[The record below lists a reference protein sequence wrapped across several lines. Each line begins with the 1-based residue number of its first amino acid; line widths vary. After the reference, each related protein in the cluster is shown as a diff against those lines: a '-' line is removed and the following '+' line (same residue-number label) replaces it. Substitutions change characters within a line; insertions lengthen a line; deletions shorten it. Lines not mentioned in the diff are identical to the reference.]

1 MGRRGRRRPCDTQLH
16 GVLVLHKPEGPT
28 SAACLE
34 RIKRVCG
41 QPRIGHAGTLDPLAT
56 GVLVVLLGQAT
67 KLSNYLTGADKTYV
81 GELELGKTTDT
92 YDIQG
97 AVVAEADWSAITSED
112 VAAAVAAWK
121 DDTVQEVPAYSAAK
135 HQGQPLYKLAR
146 EGLEAPVKLKVIT
159 IFEADAVS
167 VDLPRCI
174 FRVRCSAGAYVRSLV
189 HSLGIRMGCGAVM
202 TALTRSES
210 HPFTLDMAVSLDEI
224 LAEPERLGER
234 IIPLEDA
241 LPHWPRATLDAERAE
256 DLKRSGRLPWESET
270 LDEPSFAPGRRALF
284 LDQHGKALGLME
296 TGFEKTGGAA
306 VWTVLR
312 GLWESEA
319 VQPCSTQSA
328 HDAQGG

>member
-1 MGRRGRRRPCDTQLH
+1 MARRSRRRGSDRQLH

-34 RIKRVCG
+34 RVKHVCG

-67 KLSNYLTGADKTYV
+67 KLSNYLTGAEKSYV
-81 GELELGKTTDT
+81 GELELGRTTDT

-97 AVVAEADWSAITSED
+97 TETGRADWSAITPD
-112 VAAAVAAWK
+112 AVAAAVAAWK
-121 DDTVQEVPAYSAAK
+121 HDATQEVPAYSAAK

-146 EGLEAPVKLKVIT
+146 EGRDAPVKVKDIT
-159 IFEADAVS
+159 IFEAEAVS
-167 VDLPRCI
+167 THLPRCI

-189 HSLGIRMGCGAVM
+189 HSLGIRLGCGAVM
-202 TALTRSES
+202 TALTRTQS
-210 HPFTLDMAVSLDEI
+210 HPFTLDMAVSLDEV

-234 IIPLEDA
+234 IIPLEHA
-241 LPHWPRATLDAERAE
+241 LPHWPRVALDAGRAE
-256 DLKRSGRLPWESET
+256 ELKRSGRLPWEPGT
-270 LDEPSFAPGRRALF
+270 DDARAFAPGRRALF

-296 TGFEKTGGAA
+296 TGIEKTGGAA

-312 GLWESEA
+312 GLWEA
-319 VQPCSTQSA
+319 
-328 HDAQGG
+328 